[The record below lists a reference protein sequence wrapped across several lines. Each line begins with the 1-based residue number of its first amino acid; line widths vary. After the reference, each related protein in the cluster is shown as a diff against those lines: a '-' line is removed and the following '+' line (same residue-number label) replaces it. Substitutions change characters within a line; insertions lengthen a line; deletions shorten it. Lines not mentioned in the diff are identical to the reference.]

1 MNLYVVKLSDEM
13 AGNTVN
19 GVNAHVVYA
28 ESSPDALD
36 MVKSYYS
43 SNKGIWDSADVD
55 EISFADALQPVDM
68 AGWKLGVVIHSPA
81 GAEVTKVEEIG
92 ADGIFL
98 YGFTITDGGA
108 GYTIGDTVSVAGG
121 TGTAFSMEVDSVSAG
136 AITAVTVLNAG
147 DYTVGPTS
155 PNTLSGGTGAGAIGE
170 FIVGEG
176 VSIHELA
183 GAAVT
188 ALNATVEIAGAG
200 YDPITGKLTVAAGS
214 DSLGDHT
221 VDAYLVPPYAGGVH
235 ITDVVSTIT
244 DGGAA
249 SAALEV
255 VFLGPDGYKAP
266 VVHDT
271 FGNAV

>member
-1 MNLYVVKLSDEM
+1 MNLYVVKLAPEM

-28 ESSPDALD
+28 EDDTDALE

-43 SNKGIWDSADVD
+43 SNKTVWDSADVE
-55 EISFADALQPVDM
+55 EISFADALQPIDM
-68 AGWKLGVVIHSPA
+68 EGWKLGIVIHDGA
-81 GAEVTKVEEIG
+81 DELLKVEAEGAE
-92 ADGIFL
+92 GIFL
-98 YGFTITDGGA
+98 YDFTISDGGA
-108 GYTIGDTVSVAGG
+108 DYTIGDTVSVAGG
-121 TGTAFSMEVDSVSAG
+121 TGTALSAEVTSVSDG
-136 AITAVTVLNAG
+136 AITAVTVLNVG

-155 PNTLSGGTGAGAIGE
+155 PNTLSGGTGTGAIGE

-176 VSIHELA
+176 VSIHQLA
-183 GAAVT
+183 AAVVT
-188 ALNATVEIAGAG
+188 GLNATDEIAGAE
-200 YDPITGKLTVAAGS
+200 YDPTTGELIVAAAS

-221 VDAYLVPPYAGGVH
+221 VDAYLIPPYVGAIH
-235 ITDVVSTIT
+235 LSDVVSTIT
-244 DGGAA
+244 DGGSA

-255 VFLGPDGYKAP
+255 VLLGPDDYKAP